1 MGLPGTLA
9 KSAHNNKFDGL
20 KEYDMYLQKDKLRQ
34 QGSPFQGM
42 SQDVCQLLLHGKKL
56 SSKNSA

>member
-1 MGLPGTLA
+1 MGLLGALA

-20 KEYDMYLQKDKLRQ
+20 KEYYMYLQKDKLRQ
-34 QGSPFQGM
+34 KGSPFQGM
-42 SQDVCQLLLHGKKL
+42 FQDVCQLLLHGKKL